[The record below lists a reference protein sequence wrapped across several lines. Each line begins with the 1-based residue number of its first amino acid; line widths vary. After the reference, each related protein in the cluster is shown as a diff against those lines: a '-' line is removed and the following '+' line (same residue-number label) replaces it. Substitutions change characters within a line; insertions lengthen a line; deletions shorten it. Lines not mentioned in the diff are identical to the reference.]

1 MLTSVRSGIRLEPD
15 VIVYIAAMDPERSV
29 APLPSAG
36 EPTTIK
42 DVAARAGVSVATVSR
57 VLNEK
62 GLVREDTVKRVLDAA
77 KALNYVP
84 HGGAR
89 SLSMRKTS
97 TVGVVLPDLHG
108 EFFSEV
114 IRGIDVAARRRGYHI
129 LVSGSHSE
137 WAEMAAVLIAV
148 RGRVDGL
155 IVMAPEMEAEKL
167 PSRLPTGLP
176 IVLLNCRAKTAWA
189 MAIDNTT
196 GVRSMMRHLAGLGHQ
211 RIAFIAG
218 PEGNA
223 DAAERLRG
231 WREALEEKSVS
242 PDGLLLKGDFSE
254 SAGYEAGYDLLSRST
269 LPTAIFAAN
278 DAMAIGALCALRE
291 QGLRVPEDVAVVGFD
306 DIPIARFVSPPLTT
320 VSVEIAQLGRRA
332 FELFLEGTE
341 PGAVPRLET
350 LPTHLVIRE
359 SCGNGA
365 RAPVAAELQPSYSVE
380 TLEQEEI
387 K

>member
-1 MLTSVRSGIRLEPD
+1 MSPDHASV
-15 VIVYIAAMDPERSV
+15 
-29 APLPSAG
+29 LPSSG
-36 EPTTIK
+36 EQGATIK
-42 DVAARAGVSVATVSR
+42 DVAARARVSVATVSR

-62 GLVREDTVKRVLDAA
+62 GLVRQDTVKRVLDAA
-77 KALNYVP
+77 KALSYVP

-89 SLSMRKTS
+89 SLSTRRTS

-155 IVMAPEMEAEKL
+155 IVMAPEIEAENL
-167 PSRLPTGLP
+167 PSHLPKGIP
-176 IVLLNCRAKTAWA
+176 VVLLNCRARTSWS
-189 MAIDNTT
+189 MAIDNT
-196 GVRSMMRHLAGLGHQ
+196 GGARSMVRHLVTLGHR

-218 PEGNA
+218 PRGNA

-231 WREALEEKSVS
+231 WQETLEQSGVS
-242 PDGLLLKGDFSE
+242 ADGLLLEGDFSE
-254 SAGYEAGYDLLSRST
+254 NAGYEAGYALLSRDP
-269 LPTAIFAAN
+269 LPTAVFAAN

-332 FELFLEGTE
+332 FELILEGLE
-341 PGAVPRLET
+341 PGSVPRLET
-350 LPTHLVIRE
+350 LATHLVIRE
-359 SCGNGA
+359 SCGSQA
-365 RAPVAAELQPSYSVE
+365 RAPAPVELQTSNPLS
-380 TLEQEEI
+380 TRKQEEM